1 MTGLFLLK
9 MKAAY
14 LDIADEMEGL
24 GRKIKGLD
32 HQIPYQIASEIAFY
46 LISRAEILREKAS
59 WIREGPRE
67 GLEGLDFGRV
77 YQKKSH

>member
-1 MTGLFLLK
+1 

-14 LDIADEMEGL
+14 LEIADEMEGL

-46 LISRAEILREKAS
+46 LISRADALRMKAGQ
-59 WIREGPRE
+59 IREAPRE
-67 GLEGLDFGRV
+67 GLTGLNFGRI
-77 YQKKSH
+77 KP